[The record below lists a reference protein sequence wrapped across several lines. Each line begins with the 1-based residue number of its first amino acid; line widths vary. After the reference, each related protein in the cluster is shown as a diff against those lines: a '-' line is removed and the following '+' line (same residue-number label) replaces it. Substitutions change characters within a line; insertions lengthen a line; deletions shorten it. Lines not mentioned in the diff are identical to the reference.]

1 MRRLSLSKYTRGK
14 VHGGGYGSTY
24 GGNFL
29 SWMRNT
35 GRRFLSRLVPHA
47 QNIIPALIPAIFS
60 DSSQERK
67 QARELIKEY
76 GKRSIG
82 SLIDEGINVG
92 RDAIESGIDKLRG
105 RLEDT
110 QARAFGQG
118 QLVGGSQ
125 KTTVRK
131 SKVLKDEYEMKQD
144 NGHSYKVSRL
154 DVLANKLN
162 SGQLA
167 KPIGSSP
174 LNPDDVRGISLKPK
188 QLFSMQNYI
197 PGNTAS
203 YFSPTH
209 YLLESSSTGTFSH
222 FPGGIIH
229 DDLAAIQRMQEG
241 KDRWLQM
248 QGEPVLG
255 GSIASSVANVNK
267 KLYAQENP
275 KGLGSRTTGRHKE
288 ENPLRTKNSKRS
300 NTSKTT
306 RSTGRLK
313 KADIITVP
321 SSTTPSSIIG
331 TIGRDVA
338 TPSVVST
345 TTTSVAPS
353 TTTSVAKTGGKKGGR
368 SSKKTSLD
376 DFVKTA
382 RNISFE

>member
-1 MRRLSLSKYTRGK
+1 
-14 VHGGGYGSTY
+14 
-24 GGNFL
+24 
-29 SWMRNT
+29 
-35 GRRFLSRLVPHA
+35 
-47 QNIIPALIPAIFS
+47 
-60 DSSQERK
+60 
-67 QARELIKEY
+67 
-76 GKRSIG
+76 
-82 SLIDEGINVG
+82 
-92 RDAIESGIDKLRG
+92 IESGIDKLRG
-105 RLEDT
+105 RIEDA

-162 SGQLA
+162 SGQNA

-321 SSTTPSSIIG
+321 SSITPSSIIG

-353 TTTSVAKTGGKKGGR
+353 TSTTTTKTGGRKGG
-368 SSKKTSLD
+368 KKTSLD